1 MSSNQRSNLELSET
15 QFESFSDNTILE
27 ELQEK
32 LDEDNSSKYVLIKH
46 DYYSSDSD
54 HGRELLRSFL
64 NKLCESSFKSIIV
77 YLIDEG
83 TLLLDESNPLYQD
96 MQQLINRSE
105 LIFADKEIIEQ
116 HQIKCSESARF
127 ILLNPDSIAEEII
140 YLSDLLILE

>member
-1 MSSNQRSNLELSET
+1 MNSNQRSNLELSES

-32 LDEDNSSKYVLIKH
+32 LDESNSSKYVLIKH

-64 NKLCESSFKSIIV
+64 QKLCESSFKSIIV

-83 TLLLDESNPLYQD
+83 TLLLDESNPLHND
-96 MQQLINRSE
+96 IQQLIDRSE

-116 HQIKCSESARF
+116 NQIRCLETAKF
-127 ILLNPDSIAEEII
+127 VLLNSGSIAEEII

>member
-46 DYYSSDSD
+46 DYFSSDSG

-116 HQIKCSESARF
+116 NQLKCSESAKF
-127 ILLNPDSIAEEII
+127 IMLNPDSIAEEII

>member
-1 MSSNQRSNLELSET
+1 MNSNQRSNLELSES

-32 LDEDNSSKYVLIKH
+32 LDESNSSKYVLIKH

-64 NKLCESSFKSIIV
+64 QKLCESSFKSIIV

-83 TLLLDESNPLYQD
+83 TLLLDESNPLHND
-96 MQQLINRSE
+96 IQQLIDRSE

-116 HQIKCSESARF
+116 IRSGVWKQ
-127 ILLNPDSIAEEII
+127 
-140 YLSDLLILE
+140 LSLFC